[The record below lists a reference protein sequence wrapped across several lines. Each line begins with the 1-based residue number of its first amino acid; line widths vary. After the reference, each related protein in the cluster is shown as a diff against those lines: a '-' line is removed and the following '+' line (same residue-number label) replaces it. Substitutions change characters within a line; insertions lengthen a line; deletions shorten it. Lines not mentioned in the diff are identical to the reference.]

1 MRHLSTPVE
10 LVGLL
15 LLIAAAV
22 LFDWRLGLAVAGLVL
37 VLVGFALDRPAP
49 PGVDG

>member
-1 MRHLSTPVE
+1 
-10 LVGLL
+10 LVLL
-15 LLIAAAV
+15 VVAAAV
-22 LFDWRLGLAVAGLVL
+22 FDWRLGLAVAGLVL